1 MSVVARW
8 RAADVGVAEWTL
20 AWTLRG
26 RSTQRSW
33 TLCGRSYGRSCGRCM
48 DVTVDVRLGA
58 RADVAPTSRGRWSG
72 RSLGRCVNVPLDVR
86 VGERGRY
93 GVRLGCVGVRMD
105 ARVDAG
111 KDARMVCCRAPVRR
125 GRWNRGLDARVDFAW
140 TFHWMFVWT
149 VRGHNVD
156 IRMDSRVDVGEDAR
170 VVCGGAFARR
180 GRWSCRADAR
190 VDVAR
195 TFQWTFVW
203 ALR

>member
-1 MSVVARW
+1 MWASVGATVYVWAVWAFVWMLAWTLGRTPAWCAVARQC
-8 RAADVGVAEWTL
+8 AVDVGIADWTP

-26 RSTQRSW
+26 RSTG
-33 TLCGRSYGRSCGRCM
+33 CSCGRC
-48 DVTVDVRLGA
+48 VD
-58 RADVAPTSRGRWSG
+58 
-72 RSLGRCVNVPLDVR
+72 
-86 VGERGRY
+86 
-93 GVRLGCVGVRMD
+93 
-105 ARVDAG
+105 
-111 KDARMVCCRAPVRR
+111 
-125 GRWNRGLDARVDFAW
+125 
-140 TFHWMFVWT
+140 
-149 VRGHNVD
+149 NVD